1 MKLCFLIP
9 VYNHKDVLG
18 WILDQLAPYG
28 LPCILIDDGS
38 EPACQAEIERQAA
51 ARDWVTMDRL
61 PQNGGKG
68 AAVKRGLEV
77 ADAMGCTHA
86 FQIDADGQ
94 HNLQDVDKFIGIAAA
109 NERCLVLGQAKYDES
124 VPKSRL
130 YGRYITH
137 FWVWLETL
145 SFAIKD
151 TMCGFR
157 VYPVKPALRA
167 SSGRHIGLRM
177 SYDIE
182 VVVRMAWLGVPVV
195 SVPTL
200 VRYPMDGISHFDVLR
215 DNVQISWTHTKLV
228 AEMLLRLPVLLL
240 RKLLP
245 ISLFTYRE
253 RP

>member
-9 VYNHKDVLG
+9 VYNHHAMLG
-18 WILDQLAPYG
+18 WILDQLQGYG
-28 LPCILIDDGS
+28 VPCILIDDGS
-38 EPACQAEIERQAA
+38 DLECQKEIERQAA
-51 ARDWVTMDRL
+51 LREWVFMDRL
-61 PQNGGKG
+61 AQNAGKG

-77 ADAMGCTHA
+77 ADAMGLTHA

-94 HNLQDVDKFIGIAAA
+94 HDLSDIAKFIAVAAA
-109 NERCLVLGQAKYDES
+109 DERCLVLGQARYDES
-124 VPKSRL
+124 VPRSRL
-130 YGRYITH
+130 YGRYVTH
-137 FWVWLETL
+137 FWVWIETL
-145 SFAIKD
+145 SFSIKD

-157 VYPVKPALRA
+157 IYPVKPSLHA
-167 SSGRHIGLRM
+167 SSGRHVGLRM

-182 VVVRMAWLGVPVV
+182 VAVRLVWMGVPVV

-215 DNVQISWTHTKLV
+215 DNVRISWTHTKLV
-228 AEMLLRLPVLLL
+228 TEMLLRLPFLLF

-245 ISLFTYRE
+245 VSLLVTRS

>member
-18 WILDQLAPYG
+18 WILDELEQYG

-38 EPACQAEIERQAA
+38 ELACQQEMERQAA
-51 ARDWVTMDRL
+51 SREWVILERL
-61 PQNGGKG
+61 PSNGGKG
-68 AAVKRGLEV
+68 AAVKKGLQV
-77 ADAMGCTHA
+77 ADARGFSHA
-86 FQIDADGQ
+86 FQLDADGQ
-94 HNLQDVDKFIGIAAA
+94 HNLADISKFIKIATA
-109 NERCLVLGQAKYDES
+109 NERLLVLGQSKYDES

-157 VYPVKPALRA
+157 IYPVKPALVA

-182 VVVRMAWLGVPVV
+182 VVVRMFWLGVPVL

-200 VRYPMDGISHFDVLR
+200 VRYPLDGISHFDVLR

-228 AEMLLRLPVLLL
+228 AEMLIRLPVLLL

-245 ISLFTYRE
+245 STLFNYRDG
-253 RP
+253 P